1 MNRLAEEEED
11 DGFALDPEQ
20 LDIFYE
26 VLFKRIMDVMDNPN
40 VNVNPFEDM
49 VKILSQLSEIFSFKS
64 MITIIPELI
73 GYAIKYGMMVE
84 KSYDEIGASS
94 DEDEQGFGPEIEK
107 AKKRSVIKK
116 DVDKLRMFLWLKFI
130 FLFLFEQFQKKS
142 KYCTNFRLFR
152 MFIIE
157 CSLKEY

>member
-1 MNRLAEEEED
+1 VNRLAEEEEED

-20 LDIFYE
+20 LNVFYE

-49 VKILSQLSEIFSFKS
+49 VKILSRLSEIFSFKS

-84 KSYDEIGASS
+84 KSYDEIRASS
-94 DEDEQGFGPEIEK
+94 EEDEQGFGPEGEK

-116 DVDKLRMFLWLKFI
+116 DVDKLRMFL
-130 FLFLFEQFQKKS
+130 
-142 KYCTNFRLFR
+142 
-152 MFIIE
+152 
-157 CSLKEY
+157 

>member
-49 VKILSQLSEIFSFKS
+49 VKILSRLSEIFSFKS

-73 GYAIKYGMMVE
+73 GYAIKYGMMIE
-84 KSYDEIGASS
+84 KSYDEIRASS
-94 DEDEQGFGPEIEK
+94 EEDEQGYGPEEEK
-107 AKKRSVIKK
+107 KTKRSVIKK
-116 DVDKLRMFLWLKFI
+116 DIDKLNMFL
-130 FLFLFEQFQKKS
+130 
-142 KYCTNFRLFR
+142 
-152 MFIIE
+152 
-157 CSLKEY
+157 

>member
-1 MNRLAEEEED
+1 MNRLAEEEEED

-49 VKILSQLSEIFSFKS
+49 VKILSRLSEIFSFKS

-94 DEDEQGFGPEIEK
+94 VEDKQGFGPESEK
-107 AKKRSVIKK
+107 AKKRSVMKK
-116 DVDKLRMFLWLKFI
+116 DVDKLRMFL
-130 FLFLFEQFQKKS
+130 
-142 KYCTNFRLFR
+142 
-152 MFIIE
+152 
-157 CSLKEY
+157 